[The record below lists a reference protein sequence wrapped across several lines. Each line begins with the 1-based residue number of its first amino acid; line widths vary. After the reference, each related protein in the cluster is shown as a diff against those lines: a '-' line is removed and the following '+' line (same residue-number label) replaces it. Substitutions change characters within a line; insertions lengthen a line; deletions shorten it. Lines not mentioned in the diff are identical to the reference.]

1 MTIDLIERP
10 RSSATPK
17 ALFAFSEQQPV
28 TQRAEATAI
37 AVPEVELASAEA
49 WDFDMATIATVAG
62 IVIFKLSMLGL
73 LLVSL

>member
-10 RSSATPK
+10 RSSETPK

-28 TQRAEATAI
+28 TRRAEATAI
-37 AVPEVELASAEA
+37 AVPEVELVPAETS
-49 WDFDMATIATVAG
+49 DFDMATIATVAG